1 LNSVAKISEIF
12 YSISGEGQTQGFPTI
27 FVRISGCSL
36 RCGLT
41 SEEKLWC
48 DTPYAL
54 SHQAGQSQ
62 TIEEI
67 LSKIESFPNLGIGPW
82 ILTGGEPLE
91 ANNRFLSIE
100 LSKIYRERFKTEQ
113 FPYARLETNGKE
125 SIQGLEDMVFTM
137 DYKLPHSGMEKF
149 MNWENLEIL
158 KNRNQ
163 PLDELKFIIRNRRDF
178 DRSLEVLSIS
188 NYKGTSLFSPVYHE
202 LSMNILASWLLE
214 EYPLG
219 RLSLP
224 YHKIIWGEKRGV

>member
-1 LNSVAKISEIF
+1 MNSIAKISEIF

-27 FVRISGCSL
+27 FVRMSGCSL
-36 RCGLT
+36 RCGQT

-54 SHQAGQSQ
+54 SHQSGDSIS
-62 TIEEI
+62 TKEIIE
-67 LSKIESFPNLGIGPW
+67 KIESFPNQGKGQW

-91 ANNRFLSIE
+91 SNNRDLSIE
-100 LSKIYRERFKTEQ
+100 LSKIYIDKYQTKQ
-113 FPYARLETNGKE
+113 FPFVRMETNGKE
-125 SIQGLEDMVFTM
+125 PILGLENMVFTM

-149 MNWENLEIL
+149 MNWENIEVL
-158 KNRNQ
+158 KRRNQ
-163 PLDELKFIIRNRRDF
+163 PLDELKFIIRNRIDF
-178 DRSLEVLSIS
+178 LRSLEVIS
-188 NYKGTSLFSPVYHE
+188 LTKYSGICLFSPVYNE
-202 LSMNILASWLLE
+202 LSMELLSKWLLD